1 MIYVF
6 LAQGFEEIEAL
17 TTVDILRR
25 ADIKVT
31 TVGVGNKKIIGAHGI
46 SVIADVTENEVV
58 IDNIKA
64 VILPGGMPGTIN
76 LENNDTVKNSVKYCN
91 DNNLL
96 ICAICAAP
104 SILGH
109 MGLLREVKATCFP
122 GFENELT
129 NAFVTNDFVVK
140 DKNIITAKGAGS
152 TIPFAL
158 AIVEQ
163 LVDAKLHKRLRWQF
177 NAHN

>member
-6 LAQGFEEIEAL
+6 LAQGFEEIQAL

-31 TVGVGNKKIIGAHGI
+31 TVGVGSKTIIGAHGI

-163 LVDAKLHKRLRWQF
+163 LVDAKIAQEIKVAIQCP
-177 NAHN
+177 

>member
-31 TVGVGNKKIIGAHGI
+31 TVGVGSKTIIGAHGI

-163 LVDAKLHKRLRWQF
+163 LVDAKIAQEIKVAIQCP
-177 NAHN
+177 